1 MVVAAIA
8 TRNVLAV
15 ENGDVGVG
23 GGGRTDYWPHRA
35 RRTTKDGRTDLAR
48 RNGADGRMQFDVA
61 VVVEH

>member
-8 TRNVLAV
+8 TR
-15 ENGDVGVG
+15 NGDVGVG
-23 GGGRTDYWPHRA
+23 GGGRTDCWPHRA

-48 RNGADGRMQFDVA
+48 KNGADGRMQFDFVA